1 MHTNEKK
8 QKGEMESKTDQVE
21 KNENL
26 IAIERRE
33 MAKNWPPPTNGS
45 FFSSHSKTGL
55 RPRLPF

>member
-33 MAKNWPPPTNGS
+33 MAKTGRHQPMAL